1 MEELKN
7 VILYRITHIENI
19 PHILNY
25 GITHKNSPNKNP
37 DFKNIG
43 DVSLIDTR
51 SHKTVF
57 VDNGNLESD
66 SIKNITLG
74 DFIPFY
80 FGIKMPM
87 LYVAQN
93 GGNFVEKPT
102 LAEDI
107 IYIGS
112 SLESIISNGNEFYF
126 SDGHATNMLTSF
138 FDKSKINELV
148 NIIDWTAVKSSYWG
162 GAENLNLK
170 RKKQAEFLVLGDIS
184 PKHIIGF
191 VCYNNTAK
199 SKLLSMGVDEQIIK
213 VIPKAYY

>member
-1 MEELKN
+1 MEFKN

-19 PHILNY
+19 PHILKN
-25 GITHKNSPNKNP
+25 GITHKNSPNRNP

-43 DVSLIDTR
+43 DISLIDTR
-51 SHKTVF
+51 SQKTVF
-57 VDNGNLESD
+57 VDNGNLESK
-66 SIKNITLG
+66 SIKTITLG

-93 GGNFVEKPT
+93 GGNFVENSTP
-102 LAEDI
+102 AENI

-112 SLESIISNGNEFYF
+112 SLKNIISNGNEFYF
-126 SDGHATNMLTSF
+126 SDGHATNMLTTF
-138 FDKSKINELV
+138 FDKSNINQLI
-148 NIIDWTAVKSSYWG
+148 NIVDWEAIKSSYWG
-162 GAENLNLK
+162 GADNLDTK
-170 RKKQAEFLVLGDIS
+170 RKKQAEFLVLGDIA

-191 VCYNNTAK
+191 VCYNDTAK
-199 SKLLSMGVDEQIIK
+199 TKLISMGVDEQKIK